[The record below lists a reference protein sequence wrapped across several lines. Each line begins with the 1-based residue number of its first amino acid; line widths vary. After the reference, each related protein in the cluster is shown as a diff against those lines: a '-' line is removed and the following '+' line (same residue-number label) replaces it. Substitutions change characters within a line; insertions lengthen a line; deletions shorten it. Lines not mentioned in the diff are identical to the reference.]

1 MKIPGFRPGKAPAD
15 IALQRIDPKHL
26 LEAAADSAVRRTLY
40 PLIAEQKWET
50 IGGPEVNIK
59 KMARGSDFE
68 YEAIFSLIPEIKLGD
83 WKDLKVSKKPV
94 EAKDDE
100 TEKVIQD
107 LREQRADFI
116 PIDRGIAKGDQ
127 VEMEYEMYMDN
138 LRTEEGKQKT
148 DKMIIGRGLFLPEV
162 EENLIGLKAGDEKSF
177 KITYKPDYAQ
187 KRFAG
192 KAVEFRVA
200 IKGVCEAKLPEATD
214 DWAKSFGNFE
224 NIRQL
229 REAINK
235 NLLSEKEAKEDER
248 AELEALDLILNTA
261 TFGEIPEILVSSET
275 ENMLAELKQSIE
287 HQKLSFA
294 KYLEMI
300 KKTEDDLR
308 KEFTA
313 KAEKRIKTTLII
325 REIAKLENLKVS
337 DEEVE
342 EEMEIAKGE
351 HSGHGHKDEYYESDE
366 FRDRLENVLLS
377 RKAVGFIKDQIIE
390 KK

>member
-15 IALQRIDPKHL
+15 IALQRIDPRHL
-26 LEAAADSAVRRTLY
+26 LEAASDTAVRQTLY
-40 PLIAEQKWET
+40 SLVAEQKWET
-50 IGGPEVNIK
+50 VGSPEVNIK
-59 KMARGSDFE
+59 KVARGSDFE

-83 WKDLKVSKKPV
+83 WKDLKVLKKPV
-94 EAKDDE
+94 ETKDDE
-100 TEKVIQD
+100 TEKIIQD

-116 PIDRGIAKGDQ
+116 PIDRGIVKGDQ

-224 NIRQL
+224 NIGQL
-229 REAINK
+229 REAIKK
-235 NLLSEKEAKEDER
+235 NLLSEKEMKEEER
-248 AELEALDLILNTA
+248 TELEALDLILNTA

-313 KAEKRIKTTLII
+313 KAEKRIKTTLIV

-351 HSGHGHKDEYYESDE
+351 HAGHGHKDEYYESDE
-366 FRDRLENVLLS
+366 FRDRLENILLS
-377 RKAVGFIKDQIIE
+377 RKAVGFIKGQIV
-390 KK
+390 K

>member
-287 HQKLSFA
+287 HRKLSFA

-337 DEEVE
+337 DEEIE